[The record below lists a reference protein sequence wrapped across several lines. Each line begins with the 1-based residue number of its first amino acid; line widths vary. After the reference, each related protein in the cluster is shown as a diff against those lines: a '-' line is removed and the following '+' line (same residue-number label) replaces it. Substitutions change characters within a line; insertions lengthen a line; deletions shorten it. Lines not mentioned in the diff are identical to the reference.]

1 MDRLN
6 PNAKGSVQDFLANA
20 PEEARK
26 AIAQEEGT
34 KETESEK
41 KKSVLDL
48 LREDFPN
55 APSQEQVNSWRQAF
69 GDVQVFVPSKEQ
81 FYIFRPLRRIE
92 YSNIAQGISKFRN
105 SSAAQADPT
114 LVDKQ
119 LHERVIGACI
129 LAPADLISNP
139 DKLNMVP
146 AGLFPT
152 LFELIMAASM
162 FMTPEAAMGST
173 YKL

>member
-1 MDRLN
+1 MDALN
-6 PNAKGSVQDFLANA
+6 PNAKGTAEQFLANA
-20 PEEARK
+20 PEEAKEAIQAEETQEPEVK
-26 AIAQEEGT
+26 AE
-34 KETESEK
+34 
-41 KKSVLDL
+41 KSVLEL

-55 APSQEQVNSWRQAF
+55 APSQAQVDSWRQAF
-69 GDVQVFVPSKEQ
+69 GDVQVFVPNKDR
-81 FYIFRPLRRIE
+81 FFVFRPLRRIE
-92 YSNIAQGISKFRN
+92 YSNIAQGIAKFRN
-105 SSAAQADPT
+105 TSAAQADPT

-129 LAPADLISNP
+129 LAPSDLVSNP
-139 DKLNMVP
+139 EKLNMVP

-162 FMTPEAAMGST
+162 FMTPESAMSST